1 MANVMT
7 ALRATAAVSGAAA
20 GAMVLL
26 FWGIGFTVWTLAG
39 LVVALMAFSAAAMAA
54 RRYYIQ
60 AATPSGVAA
69 VVAIFLWMPP
79 KPAIIVVDAMLLLT
93 CALAFYLY
101 EVD

>member
-1 MANVMT
+1 MASMMM
-7 ALRATAAVSGAAA
+7 ALRTTAAISGTAA
-20 GAMVLL
+20 GAVVLL
-26 FWGIGFTVWTLAG
+26 SWGIGLTVWTLAG
-39 LVVALMAFSAAAMAA
+39 LVVALMSFSAAAMAA

-69 VVAIFLWMPP
+69 VVALFLWIPP
-79 KPAIIVVDAMLLLT
+79 KPAIIVADALLLLT